1 MDRVEEF
8 VREGKSF
15 IYVDLSG
22 LKTMEDFSR
31 QFDLVKPVISKYP
44 ELSLYSITNIA
55 NTRFNPK
62 IRGLIL
68 DYLKHNKRYV
78 KYSVIIGIDGIK
90 KLMIDTL
97 IKLSGR
103 DNISCAFCK
112 ENAIEWAL
120 RQG

>member
-8 VREGKSF
+8 VQEGKSF

-22 LKTMEDFSR
+22 LKTVEDFSR
-31 QFDLVKPVISKYP
+31 QFDLIKPVISKYP
-44 ELSLYSITNIA
+44 EHSLYSITNIA
-55 NTRFNPK
+55 DTRFNAQIK
-62 IRGLIL
+62 DLIL
-68 DYLKHNKRYV
+68 DYLKHNKRYL

-90 KLMIDTL
+90 KMMIDIL

-112 ENAIEWAL
+112 ENAIEQAL